1 MLLLSYSIVKN
12 ILLPSNLCLNL
23 VDVSSSLHDRC
34 TVYCPLQ
41 TNEPHEDGDQELS
54 DAESRVG
61 DTSMENPVM
70 GWTMKLQIM
79 VPKAD
84 IFFHDVLTRT
94 LDTYYY
100 DWEAT
105 LEYR

>member
-1 MLLLSYSIVKN
+1 MTTAQYIAHFK
-12 ILLPSNLCLNL
+12 P
-23 VDVSSSLHDRC
+23 
-34 TVYCPLQ
+34 
-41 TNEPHEDGDQELS
+41 NEPHEDGDQELS

-61 DTSMENPVM
+61 DTSMENPTL
-70 GWTMKLQIM
+70 GWTTKLHIM

-84 IFFHDVLTRT
+84 VFFHDVLTRT

-105 LEYR
+105 LEYRCKEYSHPMTDSY